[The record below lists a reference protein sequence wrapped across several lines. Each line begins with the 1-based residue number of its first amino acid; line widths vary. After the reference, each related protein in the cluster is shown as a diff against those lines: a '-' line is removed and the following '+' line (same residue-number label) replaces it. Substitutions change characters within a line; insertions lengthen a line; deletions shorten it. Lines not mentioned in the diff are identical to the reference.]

1 MNYPFTATP
10 LFIGEDTSGVKS
22 DTGICVTRQK
32 WAQLT
37 NHDGGEALR
46 GVVGAL
52 RPAVFRS
59 AAQREVGQVLRKER
73 EHFTEGLPLYL
84 SVQFEDGLDIEPT
97 TYSHCG

>member
-1 MNYPFTATP
+1 M
-10 LFIGEDTSGVKS
+10 KS
-22 DTGICVTRQK
+22 RHK

-59 AAQREVGQVLRKER
+59 AAQREVGQVLREER
-73 EHFTEGLPLYL
+73 KHLTEGLPLHL
-84 SVQFEDGLDIEPT
+84 LVQFEDRLDIDPT